1 MPDSIATSEK
11 ILILR
16 RLRSYL
22 FAQRRKFHSYL
33 ELLEREEEDILSNDT
48 EKLQAHA
55 EIEAV
60 IVSEIFT
67 FQKVIDPL
75 EDLYRKA
82 YPEKEETVPR
92 LKTSLESL
100 KRKVLKKN
108 ENNRNLLKNRMAMI
122 RSELKSLRRNIKPGS
137 PYAARATAN
146 LVDIST

>member
-1 MPDSIATSEK
+1 MPDTIATSEK

-16 RLRSYL
+16 RLRRYL
-22 FAQRRKFHSYL
+22 SAQRRKFHSYL

-55 EIEAV
+55 EIEAE
-60 IVSEIFT
+60 IVSEIFA

-100 KRKVLKKN
+100 KRKVLEKN
-108 ENNRNLLKNRMAMI
+108 ENNRNLLKSRMAMI
-122 RSELKSLRRNIKPGS
+122 RSELKSLRKNIKPGS
-137 PYAARATAN
+137 PYTARATAN